1 MKKLQVFIL
10 FVAAYV
16 VLLAGCASPGP
27 PNQEQ
32 LVDLDQQ
39 LEAERQQAAFRKSLP
54 PVPSPGRDQ

>member
-1 MKKLQVFIL
+1 MKKLQIFIV

-16 VLLAGCASPGP
+16 VLLAGCASPRP

-32 LVDLDQQ
+32 PVDLDQQ

-54 PVPSPGRDQ
+54 PVSSPGRDQ